1 MSKDETREYEL
12 VYIIRPEVDE
22 LALTAFNERMTQT
35 IVDQG
40 GEMQATELW
49 GKRALAYPIKNAFQ
63 GQYVLHRF
71 QTSNG
76 DSEEVERLLRYSEDV
91 LRYIM
96 LRTDA

>member
-22 LALTAFNERMTQT
+22 VALTAFNERMTQT

-91 LRYIM
+91 LRYLM